1 MGSRVFR
8 NLLLKVFLIIMGVN
22 IISIDLKA
30 ENHTRTK
37 KSIRLSDVKISIEK
51 AKELAFKH
59 SKVIPGEAKIT
70 KIRLDKENR
79 KSFYE
84 IEFFTEKNKYKYN
97 IDADTG
103 KILSYSQ
110 KVREIVNNTVN
121 TGDSEI
127 TPVKGNEDGNR
138 ILNPSKYIGEEKAG
152 EIVTGRITGSRKED
166 IIQLKLDDDNGRVV
180 YEGKMVYQNT
190 EYSFKIDA
198 LTGDILSWEVD
209 EK

>member
-8 NLLLKVFLIIMGVN
+8 NLLLKVFLIIIGVN

>member
-1 MGSRVFR
+1 MGNRVFR
-8 NLLLKVFLIIMGVN
+8 NLLLKIFLIILGIN

-59 SKVIPGEAKIT
+59 SKVIPGEARIT

-152 EIVTGRITGSRKED
+152 EIVTGRVTGTRKED
-166 IIQLKLDDDNGRVV
+166 IIQLKLDDDGGRIV

>member
-1 MGSRVFR
+1 MGNRVFR
-8 NLLLKVFLIIMGVN
+8 NLLLKIFLIILGVN

-59 SKVIPGEAKIT
+59 SKVIPGEARIT

-138 ILNPSKYIGEEKAG
+138 ILNPSKYLGEEKAG
-152 EIVTGRITGSRKED
+152 EIVTGRVTGTRKED
-166 IIQLKLDDDNGRVV
+166 IIQLKLDDDGGRIV

>member
-1 MGSRVFR
+1 MGNRVFR
-8 NLLLKVFLIIMGVN
+8 NLLLKIFLIILGVN

-59 SKVIPGEAKIT
+59 SKVIPGEARIT

-152 EIVTGRITGSRKED
+152 EIVTGRITGTRKED
-166 IIQLKLDDDNGRVV
+166 IIQLKLDDDGGRIV

>member
-1 MGSRVFR
+1 MGNRVFR
-8 NLLLKVFLIIMGVN
+8 NLLLKIFLIILGVN

-59 SKVIPGEAKIT
+59 SKVIPGEARIT

-152 EIVTGRITGSRKED
+152 EIVTGRVTGTRKED
-166 IIQLKLDDDNGRVV
+166 IIQLKLDDDGGRIV